1 MLESCAVDRL
11 SLFVYFSL
19 SLCLHAIG
27 NINTLLLNASCES
40 LYVARAVAR
49 EFFIRLSGVRV
60 GRGTPRGR
68 CAVEPPGPGTR
79 HPRPPAPRPPP
90 AGPATGE
97 TESAAFLRCL
107 NNTHVDTI
115 ILANTGR
122 VSGM

>member
-11 SLFVYFSL
+11 SLFVFL
-19 SLCLHAIG
+19 SLCLHAI
-27 NINTLLLNASCES
+27 LNLVRES
-40 LYVARAVAR
+40 LGARAGV
-49 EFFIRLSGVRV
+49 FYFRLSGVRV
-60 GRGTPRGR
+60 GHGTPRGR

-79 HPRPPAPRPPP
+79 HPRPPAPRP
-90 AGPATGE
+90 AGPATPTADGRDRE